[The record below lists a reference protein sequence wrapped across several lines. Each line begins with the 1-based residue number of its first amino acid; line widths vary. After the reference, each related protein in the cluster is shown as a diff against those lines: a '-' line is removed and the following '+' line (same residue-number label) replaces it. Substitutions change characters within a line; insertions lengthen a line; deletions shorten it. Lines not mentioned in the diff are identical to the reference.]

1 MIMYAHALRL
11 TIKSRKAKKKAMT
24 TEGVIYKGRH

>member
-1 MIMYAHALRL
+1 MYAHASML
-11 TIKSRKAKKKAMT
+11 TIVSRKAKKKAMA